1 MGSPT
6 AGTSLFLIM
15 KKSHLW
21 LLRYFKNISSTLK
34 AMMNPRKECEKF
46 IEYARDDEILVIFT
60 ETLWGTCGVKIVAYI
75 E

>member
-1 MGSPT
+1 M
-6 AGTSLFLIM
+6 
-15 KKSHLW
+15 
-21 LLRYFKNISSTLK
+21 LRYIKNISSTLK
-34 AMMNPRKECEKF
+34 AMMNPRKECEQF

>member
-1 MGSPT
+1 
-6 AGTSLFLIM
+6 
-15 KKSHLW
+15 
-21 LLRYFKNISSTLK
+21 
-34 AMMNPRKECEKF
+34 MMNPRKECEKF